1 MNAALA
7 KAKASLFPFSK
18 AHGRAVP
25 VAAPVVARASSP
37 RGERL
42 PLRETPWRAR
52 LAVPI
57 LGGAHVWSDLFVVA
71 EWRVQQHALTGLYR
85 LLDPSHHV
93 RVSGSWEECRA
104 EVPAGLSVPG
114 HVTVLL
120 HGLGCGHDMMEPLET
135 ALRGQGLYPV
145 NLGYA
150 SLFRSLEQNAEAL
163 AGVLEALADHGAR
176 SVSFVAYS
184 LGGLVL
190 RRALGPDMGWRKRLS
205 CGKAVLLGT
214 PNQGCRLASL
224 LALPQALR
232 TVGPAGRAILP
243 RHARALPVPGF
254 PFAIVV
260 AGQGTRRGL
269 NPWLAGDNDGVVRV
283 AEAKLDGAEETLA
296 VPGDHWGIPRQP
308 AVVGAVLRYL
318 GGGRLA
324 G

>member
-7 KAKASLFPFSK
+7 KAKASLFPF
-18 AHGRAVP
+18 R
-25 VAAPVVARASSP
+25 VARAAPARAPSP

-71 EWRVQQHALTGLYR
+71 EWRVQQHALTGEYR
-85 LLDPSHHV
+85 LLDPAH
-93 RVSGSWEECRA
+93 RTRASGGWDECRA
-104 EVPAGLSVPG
+104 LVPQGLAVPEQ
-114 HVTVLL
+114 VTILL
-120 HGLGCGHDMMEPLET
+120 HGLGCGHDLMEPMEA
-135 ALRGQGLYPV
+135 ALRAGGLYPV

-150 SLFRSLEQNAEAL
+150 SLFRSLEQNADAL
-163 AGVLEALADHGAR
+163 GGVLEALADHGAR
-176 SVSFVAYS
+176 SVFFVAYS

-190 RRALGPDMGWRKRLS
+190 RRALGPGARWRSRLA
-205 CGKAVLLGT
+205 CGRAVLLGT

-243 RHARALPVPGF
+243 RQARALPVPDF
-254 PFAIVV
+254 PFALIM
-260 AGQGTRRGL
+260 AGQGNRRGL

-283 AEAKLDGAEETLA
+283 AETRLDGAEESLL
-296 VPGDHWGIPRQP
+296 VPGDHWGITRQATVIS
-308 AVVGAVLRYL
+308 AVARYL